1 MIRTIEDFCCL
12 NEGCSSYGKR
22 GNGNL
27 SFRGWSGSGKRIRM
41 IYCNEC
47 KKVFSE
53 RKGTVLEQAR
63 LKEEKVESI
72 IEHLVNGCGTRAT
85 GRLVKVSNGTVSRY
99 IKKSGEVAM
108 KFHDEKVSFSPR
120 IKRDTI

>member
-1 MIRTIEDFCCL
+1 MLGYPLFSTTLAIFTFHSR
-12 NEGCSSYGKR
+12 
-22 GNGNL
+22 
-27 SFRGWSGSGKRIRM
+27 
-41 IYCNEC
+41 
-47 KKVFSE
+47 KV
-53 RKGTVLEQAR
+53 TLEQAR

-72 IEHLVNGCGTRAT
+72 IEYLVNGCGTRAT